1 VSANSIMYA
10 DLSLLTMALCQNSA
24 LVRDTSQISYQHW
37 GEELV
42 MCAHLGKQE
51 YKILN
56 RLSYQVCII
65 KLTVKTDGS
74 NLSDH
79 QQVNFA
85 NRQIVQSL
93 FERYA
98 FRAFIDTDKD
108 NIIVLM
114 FDQIQLDCNNAQAVK
129 KEMMQHIPKK
139 LESILN
145 CQGDCKY
152 DVGMGVSTPYRG
164 FRTVQTAYEEAK
176 KILSCKTVKAS
187 TIFYDELTL

>member
-1 VSANSIMYA
+1 MYA
-10 DLSLLTMALCQNSA
+10 DLSLLTMALCRNSA
-24 LVRDTSQISYQHW
+24 LVADNSQISYRHW

-56 RLSYQVCII
+56 RLSYQICIV
-65 KLTVKTDGS
+65 KLEVKTDES
-74 NLSDH
+74 NLSAYH
-79 QQVNFA
+79 QVQFE

-129 KEMMQHIPKK
+129 KEMIQHIPKK

-152 DVGMGVSTPYRG
+152 DVSMGVSTPYRG
-164 FRTVQTAYEEAK
+164 FRTIEAAYEEAEK
-176 KILSCKTVKAS
+176 SLSCKALKAS
-187 TIFYDELTL
+187 TIFYDESTL